1 MSATV
6 NLLVGLVMGLNLLA
20 LGSGRLPALIR
31 TVSLQGMAL
40 GLMPLLIETDFN
52 WLVAAVAVGTVA
64 GKGFLIPHLLRR
76 AMRAA
81 NIDREVEPFIGFVP
95 SLLLGAGGTIAAVAI
110 TGELPLLPEHAGSL
124 LVAGAMASVLTGFT
138 LLIGRAKAV
147 AQVCGYLILEN
158 GIYLFGLLLIRAT
171 PLLVEAGILLDG
183 GSHQGDCRV
192 VLIKPAVVKLLRY
205 RIGWSEVHHVERPD
219 GDHLRDAGY
228 PGGLEAVR
236 AGRKHP
242 AGQFVCKFRGGD
254 VDHAANEPVPD
265 QLLHRL
271 PARPGCMKHQDLEA
285 GFFEQFPHPVHTRS
299 RDAEHRRAEH
309 RIALL
314 AFGAGHRQAAHS
326 GDGIC
331 RVGEDAAREAIQPGE
346 VSHRIKHRDIRDA
359 DVRTSIARGQR

>member
-1 MSATV
+1 VSATV

-171 PLLVEAGILLDG
+171 PLLVEAGILLDVTVG
-183 GSHQGDCRV
+183 VFVIGIIVDRIQRAFDSLDTRKLT
-192 VLIKPAVVKLLRY
+192 VL
-205 RIGWSEVHHVERPD
+205 
-219 GDHLRDAGY
+219 
-228 PGGLEAVR
+228 
-236 AGRKHP
+236 
-242 AGQFVCKFRGGD
+242 
-254 VDHAANEPVPD
+254 
-265 QLLHRL
+265 
-271 PARPGCMKHQDLEA
+271 
-285 GFFEQFPHPVHTRS
+285 
-299 RDAEHRRAEH
+299 
-309 RIALL
+309 
-314 AFGAGHRQAAHS
+314 
-326 GDGIC
+326 
-331 RVGEDAAREAIQPGE
+331 RE
-346 VSHRIKHRDIRDA
+346 
-359 DVRTSIARGQR
+359 